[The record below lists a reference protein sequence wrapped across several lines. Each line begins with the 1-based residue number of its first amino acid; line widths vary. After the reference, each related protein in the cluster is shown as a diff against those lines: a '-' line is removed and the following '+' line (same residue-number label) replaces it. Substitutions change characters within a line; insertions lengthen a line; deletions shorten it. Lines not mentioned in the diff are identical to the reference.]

1 MLQNLIR
8 RDPPSYREEFI
19 LQYRHYESQRD
30 IFMSQPDGT
39 ESETFSEL
47 IGFMSQVASSFP
59 DLTQDFPSDLAR
71 LLLKGHAVLNYDL
84 REKLVQS
91 LVLLRNKDVIP
102 STTLLQTLFPV
113 LTTTQSKALRS
124 QIYTTV
130 VSDIRN
136 ANSKTRNHRLNK
148 TVQTVLFGLVEAGKD
163 DPMST
168 SGLWAV
174 KLTRE
179 LWKRRVWDDAR
190 TVEIMKEA
198 SLSANPKIMSGSV
211 RFFLGVD
218 QEMEE
223 AEDSDDD
230 NDIDLGK
237 VKHQAG
243 INKKTNKKKR
253 KVDRAYATVRKVCL
267 VTNYTLFSHTATNPQ
282 RISRRRKIR
291 TSHTRSTSPPYIF
304 STIHKALPKTF
315 SPNTYRAPTISSP
328 SSKSSSCCS
337 LSHVW
342 SVCIN

>member
-30 IFMSQPDGT
+30 IFMSQPDGS
-39 ESETFSEL
+39 ESETFCEL
-47 IGFMSQVASSFP
+47 IGFMSNVCSSFP
-59 DLTQDFPSDLAR
+59 DLTQEFPNDLAQ
-71 LLLKGHAVLNYDL
+71 LLLKNHAVLNYDL

-91 LVLLRNKDVIP
+91 LVLLRNKDVIA

-113 LTTTQSKALRS
+113 LTATQSKALRT
-124 QIYTTV
+124 QIYSTV

-148 TVQTVLFGLVEAGKD
+148 TVQTVLFGLVEAGKND
-163 DPMST
+163 IAST

-198 SLSANPKIMSGSV
+198 SLSANGKVMSGSV

-218 QEMEE
+218 QEMED
-223 AEDSDDD
+223 AEDSDDGD
-230 NDIDLGK
+230 DVDIGK

-253 KVDRAYATVRKVCL
+253 KVDRAYATLKKVRLIPKNPVPH
-267 VTNYTLFSHTATNPQ
+267 STNPVHSNKKIKTNPTHS
-282 RISRRRKIR
+282 ISL
-291 TSHTRSTSPPYIF
+291 PYTF
-304 STIHKALPKTF
+304 SMIPKALRK
-315 SPNTYRAPTISSP
+315 ISSP
-328 SSKSSSCCS
+328 STSRAQTPSSTLSKSSSCCNS
-337 LSHVW
+337 
-342 SVCIN
+342 CPA

>member
-30 IFMSQPDGT
+30 IFMSQPDGS
-39 ESETFSEL
+39 ESETFCEL
-47 IGFMSQVASSFP
+47 IGFMSNVCSSFP
-59 DLTQDFPSDLAR
+59 DLTQEFPNDLAQ
-71 LLLKGHAVLNYDL
+71 LLLKNHAVLNYDL

-91 LVLLRNKDVIP
+91 LVLLRNKDVIA

-113 LTTTQSKALRS
+113 LTATQSKALRT

-136 ANSKTRNHRLNK
+136 ANTKTRNHRLNK
-148 TVQTVLFGLVEAGKD
+148 TVQTVLFGLVEAGKN
-163 DPMST
+163 DPAST

-174 KLTRE
+174 KLTKE

-198 SLSANPKIMSGSV
+198 SLSANGKVMGGSV

-223 AEDSDDD
+223 AEDSDDGD
-230 NDIDLGK
+230 DIDIGK

-253 KVDRAYATVRKVCL
+253 KVDRAYATLKKVRFMK
-267 VTNYTLFSHTATNPQ
+267 
-282 RISRRRKIR
+282 
-291 TSHTRSTSPPYIF
+291 
-304 STIHKALPKTF
+304 KT
-315 SPNTYRAPTISSP
+315 PLA
-328 SSKSSSCCS
+328 
-337 LSHVW
+337 
-342 SVCIN
+342 

>member
-30 IFMSQPDGT
+30 IFMSQPDGS
-39 ESETFSEL
+39 ESETFCEL
-47 IGFMSQVASSFP
+47 IGFMSNVCSSFP
-59 DLTQDFPSDLAR
+59 DLTQDFPNDLAQ
-71 LLLKGHAVLNYDL
+71 LLLKNHAVLNYDL

-91 LVLLRNKDVIP
+91 LVLLRNKDVIA

-113 LTTTQSKALRS
+113 LTTTQSKALRT

-163 DPMST
+163 DPAST

-179 LWKRRVWDDAR
+179 LWKRRIWDDAR

-198 SLSANPKIMSGSV
+198 SLSANAKVMSGSV

-230 NDIDLGK
+230 NDVDIGK
-237 VKHQAG
+237 IRHQAG

-253 KVDRAYATVRKVCL
+253 KVDRAYATLKKVRFIVNAVSFLTRRLTSVCS
-267 VTNYTLFSHTATNPQ
+267 NK
-282 RISRRRKIR
+282 KIR
-291 TSHTRSTSPPYIF
+291 TSPTRSTSPPCTSF
-304 STIHKALPKTF
+304 MTLKGLPRTF
-315 SPNTYRAPTISSP
+315 SPSTSLAQTTNSP
-328 SSKSSSCCS
+328 WSKSSLCCS
-337 LSHVW
+337 LYRV
-342 SVCIN
+342 